1 MQIIIVNNTK
11 NKSSRW
17 RLFYLKISK
26 IWIIRISI
34 HLYQI
39 LTMKIS
45 VVCGSRARD
54 LTLLLKFLKMLDL
67 QTFKDFDVN
76 IVCDRNFTGKEEL
89 DFFSFFEKQNLE
101 IIKHTSFF
109 TNNNSE
115 FNPNHRWWAS
125 YVRNF
130 GIKKAKG
137 EFIQLFDDDNEVD
150 SKFLENC
157 LKKREELTEK
167 TKSECVILPSLYYRD
182 TGQIQNQWFSY
193 FNYRQSRP
201 VLHLLNWKRK
211 AQIQMF
217 SWNWIFSKFST
228 IGQAKYDEKI
238 ARISEDLD
246 YTLSLHEQWIQ
257 LRVFSD
263 LKVNHHER
271 DKTRLE
277 QARIWSYSQAKQK
290 SRNRFLFTKKH
301 WNKKQLFQ
309 FYICWLP
316 GCILR
321 LSTKAILFWGK
332 DRFKII
338 KWLLAGVKEW
348 YKLIHKK

>member
-1 MQIIIVNNTK
+1 MIT
-11 NKSSRW
+11 
-17 RLFYLKISK
+17 
-26 IWIIRISI
+26 RIGI

-39 LTMKIS
+39 SAMKIS

-54 LTLLLKFLKMLDL
+54 LTLLLKFLKMLDM
-67 QTFKDFDVN
+67 QTFRDFDVN
-76 IVCDRNFTGKEEL
+76 IVCDRNFTEKEESE
-89 DFFSFFEKQNLE
+89 FISFLKNQNLE
-101 IIKHTSFF
+101 AIKRTSFF

-115 FNPNHRWWAS
+115 FNPNHGWWAS

-130 GIKKAKG
+130 GIQKARG

-150 SKFLENC
+150 PEFLENC

-182 TGQIQNQWFSY
+182 TSQIQNQWFSY

-201 VLHLLNWKRK
+201 VLHLLNWKEK

-217 SWNWIFSKFST
+217 SWNGIFSKAST
-228 IGQAKYDEKI
+228 LKKSQYDEQI

-246 YTLSLHEQWIQ
+246 YTLSLYEQWIQ

-263 LKVNHHER
+263 LQVKHHER

-301 WNKKQLFQ
+301 WNKKQIFQ
-309 FYICWLP
+309 FYTCWLP
-316 GCILR
+316 WCILR
-321 LSTKAILFWGK
+321 LSIKAILFWGK
-332 DRFKII
+332 DSFKII
-338 KWLLAGVKEW
+338 KWLLSGVKEW
-348 YKLIHKK
+348 YKLAHTKWI